1 MLLHSQSSLTSSIS
15 EADWVHMG
23 LPMEVEEGT
32 LGVHA
37 SYVYQGLLTTPHL
50 GTCPFQFQT
59 GKKNEILEVRSVQ
72 PRALHWLPARTRR
85 GYLLSPRLPFPLA
98 LPGPAALASPVREKG
113 LRTTAAHRLS
123 CQPCHLW
130 ASPLARESIME
141 AA

>member
-59 GKKNEILEVRSVQ
+59 GKKNEIWKLGVYSLERCTGCLQGPGEVISYLQGCPSRWQ
-72 PRALHWLPARTRR
+72 CPGLLP
-85 GYLLSPRLPFPLA
+85 
-98 LPGPAALASPVREKG
+98 
-113 LRTTAAHRLS
+113 
-123 CQPCHLW
+123 
-130 ASPLARESIME
+130 
-141 AA
+141 